1 MATEQVAA
9 LALRPRASTRPWVA
23 VGRQHAEGGAGQVPR
38 RGAQV
43 LLLNN
48 PTRGVD
54 VGAKSE
60 IYRVIRRSPTRH
72 RVLMVTEDLPELLG
86 LSDRIVITRAGRI
99 ARSFDSGQRPTEEEV
114 VRWMM

>member
-1 MATEQVAA
+1 VVLGKCLAA
-9 LALRPRASTRPWVA
+9 AP
-23 VGRQHAEGGAGQVPR
+23 G
-38 RGAQV
+38 V

-60 IYRVIRRSPTRH
+60 VYRVIRRLADGGTA
-72 RVLMVTEDLPELLG
+72 VLMVTEDLPELLG
-86 LSDRIVITRAGRI
+86 LSDRIVVTRAGRI
-99 ARSFDSGQRPTEEEV
+99 AQSFERGLRPTEEEV